1 MPRCTGAARLF
12 AEDAG
17 GHDTRPVSHMTAD
30 RLTDMLVMS
39 SSSDDLVY
47 SVFHCSK
54 SILEEYCE
62 ISSLLTEEIVK
73 VHQEISAAV
82 EQIDPLAEYQ
92 QFIDA
97 YRSGN
102 KTLSRHRYHRRSIHI
117 HRVSSANSMS
127 VCCNRSPE
135 TPEASVDF
143 DTSLLE
149 ETDNLPANE
158 ILWNTLTAD
167 SLQAM

>member
-17 GHDTRPVSHMTAD
+17 GHDTRPVSHTTAD
-30 RLTDMLVMS
+30 GLTGTLDTS
-39 SSSDDLVY
+39 SSSDDLVC
-47 SVFHCSK
+47 SVFRCSK

-102 KTLSRHRYHRRSIHI
+102 
-117 HRVSSANSMS
+117 
-127 VCCNRSPE
+127 
-135 TPEASVDF
+135 
-143 DTSLLE
+143 
-149 ETDNLPANE
+149 
-158 ILWNTLTAD
+158 
-167 SLQAM
+167 